1 MAFVLMISLYPILWV
16 FLNSFKRTPGGLGL
30 PDEWVFDGY
39 ITIFTKLNIGQY
51 FLNSLIV
58 TVISTVIS
66 VFVVSL
72 AAYVS
77 ARISFKGKNLVTLM
91 FASTLFI
98 PSISISFPIYRLLSD
113 LGLKDTLTGIIFVY
127 SSLGIAVTFFIL
139 RSYFL
144 TIPKEMEEAAMMD
157 GCGYIGT
164 YFRIIVPI
172 AKPGLATAAK
182 MGLFTA
188 AQGTYSTRLSDGS
201 FIITPLHADPAYL
214 EADDLV
220 RIQDGAKE
228 PGKTPDAD
236 VLLHQKIY
244 DKNPKI
250 GAIAFAQPVHSM
262 VFAVTDMPF
271 DTRMIPESYILLRDV
286 KRIPFEAA
294 YQNLDDVAAEFDNA
308 HPVLLIENKLVI
320 VTGASMLQVFDR
332 LEVMEMTAASILK
345 AQALGTIAH
354 IPSGEIAALKTAFHL
369 ED

>member
-1 MAFVLMISLYPILWV
+1 MKQDNAFSLPAKLLRYLLMAFVLMISLYPILWV

-139 RSYFL
+139 HSSQLFSYH
-144 TIPKEMEEAAMMD
+144 PEGD
-157 GCGYIGT
+157 GGSRYDGRLRLYRHVFQNHRPHCKARACNGGYYG
-164 YFRIIVPI
+164 V
-172 AKPGLATAAK
+172 
-182 MGLFTA
+182 
-188 AQGTYSTRLSDGS
+188 S
-201 FIITPLHADPAYL
+201 
-214 EADDLV
+214 E
-220 RIQDGAKE
+220 
-228 PGKTPDAD
+228 
-236 VLLHQKIY
+236 
-244 DKNPKI
+244 
-250 GAIAFAQPVHSM
+250 
-262 VFAVTDMPF
+262 
-271 DTRMIPESYILLRDV
+271 
-286 KRIPFEAA
+286 
-294 YQNLDDVAAEFDNA
+294 
-308 HPVLLIENKLVI
+308 
-320 VTGASMLQVFDR
+320 
-332 LEVMEMTAASILK
+332 
-345 AQALGTIAH
+345 
-354 IPSGEIAALKTAFHL
+354 
-369 ED
+369 

>member
-1 MAFVLMISLYPILWV
+1 MKQDNAFSLRAKLLRYLLMAFVLVISLYPILWV

-77 ARISFKGKNLVTLM
+77 ARISFKGKNLVTPM

-157 GCGYIGT
+157 GCGYVGT

-172 AKPGLATAAK
+172 AKPGLATAAI
-182 MGLFTA
+182 M
-188 AQGTYSTRLSDGS
+188 
-201 FIITPLHADPAYL
+201 
-214 EADDLV
+214 
-220 RIQDGAKE
+220 
-228 PGKTPDAD
+228 
-236 VLLHQKIY
+236 
-244 DKNPKI
+244 
-250 GAIAFAQPVHSM
+250 AFLNNWNEYY
-262 VFAVTDMPF
+262 F
-271 DTRMIPESYILLRDV
+271 
-286 KRIPFEAA
+286 
-294 YQNLDDVAAEFDNA
+294 
-308 HPVLLIENKLVI
+308 
-320 VTGASMLQVFDR
+320 
-332 LEVMEMTAASILK
+332 ASILLK
-345 AQALGTIAH
+345 SKENMTLPALLGQFTTAYSKNLNGMFSAIILIVLPTI
-354 IPSGEIAALKTAFHL
+354 IIFCLLSETFVKSLTAGAVKG
-369 ED
+369 

>member
-1 MAFVLMISLYPILWV
+1 MKQDNAFSLSAKLLRYLLMAFVLVISLYPILWV

-157 GCGYIGT
+157 GCSYVGT

-172 AKPGLATAAK
+172 AKPGLATAAI
-182 MGLFTA
+182 M
-188 AQGTYSTRLSDGS
+188 
-201 FIITPLHADPAYL
+201 
-214 EADDLV
+214 
-220 RIQDGAKE
+220 
-228 PGKTPDAD
+228 
-236 VLLHQKIY
+236 
-244 DKNPKI
+244 
-250 GAIAFAQPVHSM
+250 AFLNNWNEYY
-262 VFAVTDMPF
+262 F
-271 DTRMIPESYILLRDV
+271 
-286 KRIPFEAA
+286 
-294 YQNLDDVAAEFDNA
+294 
-308 HPVLLIENKLVI
+308 
-320 VTGASMLQVFDR
+320 
-332 LEVMEMTAASILK
+332 ASILLK
-345 AQALGTIAH
+345 SKENMTLPALLGQFTTAYSKNLNGMFSAIILIVLPTI
-354 IPSGEIAALKTAFHL
+354 IIFCLLSETFVKSLTAGAVKG
-369 ED
+369 

>member
-1 MAFVLMISLYPILWV
+1 MKQDNAFSLSAKLLRYLLMAFVLVISLYPILWV

-172 AKPGLATAAK
+172 AKPGLATAAI
-182 MGLFTA
+182 M
-188 AQGTYSTRLSDGS
+188 
-201 FIITPLHADPAYL
+201 
-214 EADDLV
+214 
-220 RIQDGAKE
+220 
-228 PGKTPDAD
+228 
-236 VLLHQKIY
+236 
-244 DKNPKI
+244 
-250 GAIAFAQPVHSM
+250 AFLNNWNEYY
-262 VFAVTDMPF
+262 F
-271 DTRMIPESYILLRDV
+271 
-286 KRIPFEAA
+286 
-294 YQNLDDVAAEFDNA
+294 
-308 HPVLLIENKLVI
+308 
-320 VTGASMLQVFDR
+320 
-332 LEVMEMTAASILK
+332 ASILLK
-345 AQALGTIAH
+345 SKENMTLPALLGQFTTAYSKNLNGMFSAIILIVLPTI
-354 IPSGEIAALKTAFHL
+354 IIYCLLSETFVKSLTAGAVKG
-369 ED
+369 

>member
-1 MAFVLMISLYPILWV
+1 MKQDNAFSLSAKLLRYLLMAFVLVISLYPILWV
-16 FLNSFKRTPGGLGL
+16 FLNSFKRIPGGLGL

-157 GCGYIGT
+157 GCGYVGT

-172 AKPGLATAAK
+172 AKPGLATAAI
-182 MGLFTA
+182 M
-188 AQGTYSTRLSDGS
+188 
-201 FIITPLHADPAYL
+201 
-214 EADDLV
+214 
-220 RIQDGAKE
+220 
-228 PGKTPDAD
+228 
-236 VLLHQKIY
+236 
-244 DKNPKI
+244 
-250 GAIAFAQPVHSM
+250 AFLNNWNEYY
-262 VFAVTDMPF
+262 F
-271 DTRMIPESYILLRDV
+271 
-286 KRIPFEAA
+286 
-294 YQNLDDVAAEFDNA
+294 
-308 HPVLLIENKLVI
+308 
-320 VTGASMLQVFDR
+320 
-332 LEVMEMTAASILK
+332 ASILLK
-345 AQALGTIAH
+345 SKENMTLPALLGQFTTAYSKNLNGMFSAIILIVLPTI
-354 IPSGEIAALKTAFHL
+354 IIFCLLSETFVKSLTAGAVKG
-369 ED
+369 

>member
-1 MAFVLMISLYPILWV
+1 MKQDNTFSLPAKLLRYLLMAFVLVISLYPILWV

-157 GCGYIGT
+157 GCGYVGT

-172 AKPGLATAAK
+172 AKPGLATAAI
-182 MGLFTA
+182 M
-188 AQGTYSTRLSDGS
+188 
-201 FIITPLHADPAYL
+201 
-214 EADDLV
+214 
-220 RIQDGAKE
+220 
-228 PGKTPDAD
+228 
-236 VLLHQKIY
+236 
-244 DKNPKI
+244 
-250 GAIAFAQPVHSM
+250 AFLNNWNEYY
-262 VFAVTDMPF
+262 F
-271 DTRMIPESYILLRDV
+271 
-286 KRIPFEAA
+286 
-294 YQNLDDVAAEFDNA
+294 
-308 HPVLLIENKLVI
+308 
-320 VTGASMLQVFDR
+320 
-332 LEVMEMTAASILK
+332 ASILLK
-345 AQALGTIAH
+345 SKENMTLPALLGQFTTAYSKNLNGMFSAIILIVLPTI
-354 IPSGEIAALKTAFHL
+354 IIFCLLSETFVKSLTAGAVKG
-369 ED
+369 

>member
-1 MAFVLMISLYPILWV
+1 MKQDNAFSLPAKLLRNLLMAFVLVISLYPILWV

-157 GCGYIGT
+157 GCGYVGT

-172 AKPGLATAAK
+172 AKPGLATAAI
-182 MGLFTA
+182 M
-188 AQGTYSTRLSDGS
+188 
-201 FIITPLHADPAYL
+201 
-214 EADDLV
+214 
-220 RIQDGAKE
+220 
-228 PGKTPDAD
+228 
-236 VLLHQKIY
+236 
-244 DKNPKI
+244 
-250 GAIAFAQPVHSM
+250 AFLNNWNEYY
-262 VFAVTDMPF
+262 F
-271 DTRMIPESYILLRDV
+271 
-286 KRIPFEAA
+286 
-294 YQNLDDVAAEFDNA
+294 
-308 HPVLLIENKLVI
+308 
-320 VTGASMLQVFDR
+320 
-332 LEVMEMTAASILK
+332 ASILLK
-345 AQALGTIAH
+345 SKENMTLPALLGQFTTAYSKNLNGMFSAIILIVLPTI
-354 IPSGEIAALKTAFHL
+354 IIFCLLSETFVKSLTAGAVKG
-369 ED
+369 